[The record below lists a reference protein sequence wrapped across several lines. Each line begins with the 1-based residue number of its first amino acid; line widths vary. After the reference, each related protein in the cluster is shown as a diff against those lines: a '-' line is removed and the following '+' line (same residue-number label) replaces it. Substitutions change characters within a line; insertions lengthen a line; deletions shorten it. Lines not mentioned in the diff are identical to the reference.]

1 MNRHGIGSP
10 PDDSCPRGR
19 IEIII
24 VAKEC
29 SGEGEDDFNSIQDE
43 LSFNSDRMA
52 NSHRQ
57 VVNDFEDESD
67 YVDVTK
73 SELKTVD
80 SSTWDDETNNSD
92 SDVKSKFDEAFS
104 EGSTTSSAYKDGDH
118 NTEVELR
125 VRVRRFDEENAC
137 LRDELV
143 RVEELANDYQR
154 QLHLL
159 QERFD
164 QMREKYEQLV
174 KENDEQKEKITTA
187 ELQERRDQ
195 VLLQKLE
202 KERNALLEKLNGDK
216 EMFNGT
222 LEQLNRDKLYC
233 HKKLAMCEAKLEEK
247 EILCVTLQKNLDEM
261 NELITGLEENYEN
274 KIRCMQDKSDDLTS
288 ENVELKM
295 RLLTLDC
302 PPPSLDQEVCL
313 TSTRYL
319 DSSDENLKCRSDQKV
334 QLEESLYAEL
344 KASGFSI
351 YDKKCESKI
360 RELELEA
367 DWCNSELVEAGR
379 EIDKLINIVRK
390 TRRYASRSSTPQRFN
405 TSQLDISPILLV
417 FDRIKELSHEV
428 SEALR
433 KPSTTDSSSQVSAD
447 SRITREHLKE
457 FCIPTFEDY
466 LRSPIKVSVPKEIK
480 SLSVFLTCKP
490 PEIKDK
496 IVELAGDRQL
506 GLDIKNNVTNI
517 EDLGSSNAVGSM
529 SAVASASHDDI
540 SSFFVKIQS
549 ETKINSCTGEV
560 RRILPVGQGNLS
572 VSEVTP
578 VDCSIGGE
586 QLRDIQSHRRAGKS
600 DMSLGQKIPRRKIS
614 VFQRSFD
621 IDTVFE
627 VQDGGGVAESHTLSE
642 RCGSMTDSS
651 PPRVLIGDDGDDRL
665 RIEGVTGYRSTTDTS
680 QLSDSSGDSPARL
693 TTWTEEDHSV
703 DHLEANIQGNFLA
716 PARLKLDGLRGTEGT
731 AGDLAVRSSCRS
743 GDESNGSGEVTGDGT
758 TSVTHAMSSGE
769 DSSDD
774 SESDSTGLGGKLEEV
789 TGSDRGRW
797 INNPESR
804 GSDDRSGSK
813 ATRDVRDERA
823 PRIRRSMS
831 DGEIIDTGGG
841 DACRG
846 CSNGQGEDKRQGS
859 FKKEVDAVAFPSL
872 TNGRLQESGIAQISD
887 SEDLEG
893 KDLTEEELERKFVA
907 FSLGLCTDRV
917 TLPRRR
923 ALALR
928 QRDYTEHDLAVE
940 IAKMHQ
946 SIQEFAPLCF
956 DSETVERIE
965 LACHQVDII
974 AQCAHRVSCTA
985 ETLGAIQQEHRI
997 SRAISLADRFLKI
1010 LRSRCEK
1017 LGAELAEK
1025 KRVLAENNIVIDEG
1039 GGEGEG
1045 ISSAVR
1051 YRALSPTTN
1060 RTMMARRR
1068 ASIATIFRPIGIAQ
1082 EVTKD
1087 NIRQRNSVS
1096 GRVTIRRPS
1105 FSSEPQ
1111 RFEAEKLTR
1120 TDSSSVGELREI
1132 FEQAESRRTSR
1143 EENNNLVRSQMI
1155 VCENETVERRMSSSR
1170 EEPIIETLQE
1180 EQEHEL
1186 HEEEISSN
1194 DSSIIASF
1202 SRTRLTF
1209 ATAANNLLSWRLV
1222 LWCAIITFF
1231 IGFYVKDAL
1240 SITSPCSGTPLR
1252 WWSFEEVLSRH
1263 AHVRNTAPPPI

>member
-1 MNRHGIGSP
+1 MGEVNKEEKRGNRAICEESMRHWVTSGRLLSP
-10 PDDSCPRGR
+10 WQDGNNNN
-19 IEIII
+19 
-24 VAKEC
+24 AKRMLRRR
-29 SGEGEDDFNSIQDE
+29 
-43 LSFNSDRMA
+43 LSFNGDRMA

-57 VVNDFEDESD
+57 VVNAYEDESD
-67 YVDVTK
+67 YVNVTK
-73 SELKTVD
+73 SELKTAD
-80 SSTWDDETNNSD
+80 TSAWDDETNNSD

-104 EGSTTSSAYKDGDH
+104 EGSTTSSAYKDGDN

-125 VRVRRFDEENAC
+125 VRVRRFDEENAW
-137 LRDELV
+137 LRDELA
-143 RVEELANDYQR
+143 RAEELANEYRR
-154 QLHLL
+154 QLHLFQQKL
-159 QERFD
+159 D
-164 QMREKYEQLV
+164 QMREKCDQLL
-174 KENDEQKEKITTA
+174 KENDEHKERINMVEA
-187 ELQERRDQ
+187 QERRCQ
-195 VLLQKLE
+195 VALQRID
-202 KERNALLEKLNGDK
+202 KERNALLEKLKIDN
-216 EMFNGT
+216 ETFNRS
-222 LEQLNRDKLYC
+222 LEELNRDKLYWN
-233 HKKLAMCEAKLEEK
+233 KRLSMCEAKLEEK
-247 EILCVTLQKNLDEM
+247 EIQCATLQKNLDDM
-261 NELITGLEENYEN
+261 NDLIASLEDEYEK
-274 KIRCMQDKSDDLTS
+274 KIRYMQDKSDDLTS

-302 PPPSLDQEVCL
+302 PTSLDQEACL

-319 DSSDENLKCRSDQKV
+319 DSSDENLKYQNDQKV

-344 KASGFSI
+344 KASGFSC
-351 YDKKCESKI
+351 YDMKCESKI

-379 EIDKLINIVRK
+379 QIEKIINFIRK
-390 TRRYASRSSTPQRFN
+390 TKRYSSPSRTPKSPN
-405 TSQLDISPILLV
+405 TSDLEISPILLI
-417 FDRIKELSHEV
+417 FERIKQLSHEV
-428 SEALR
+428 SEALK

-447 SRITREHLKE
+447 PRIASEYLKE
-457 FCIPTFEDY
+457 FYIQTFQDY
-466 LRSPIKVSVPKEIK
+466 LDSPIKVPVPVETNTPN
-480 SLSVFLTCKP
+480 VFLTCRAS
-490 PEIKDK
+490 EIKDK
-496 IVELAGDRQL
+496 IELVDAKQL

-560 RRILPVGQGNLS
+560 CRLSPVGQENLS
-572 VSEVTP
+572 VSELAS
-578 VDCSIGGE
+578 VDCSIGD
-586 QLRDIQSHRRAGKS
+586 RQSQEVEREDCRGIDKS
-600 DMSLGQKIPRRKIS
+600 DMSVSEKIPRRKIS

-627 VQDGGGVAESHTLSE
+627 VQDGGAVSESHKLSE
-642 RCGSMTDSS
+642 RCGRTSETDNC
-651 PPRVLIGDDGDDRL
+651 PPNVLIDNIDDDRS
-665 RIEGVTGYRSTTDTS
+665 RIEGVTGYRTTADVS
-680 QLSDSSGDSPARL
+680 QSSDSSGGSPGKL
-693 TTWTEEDHSV
+693 GTWREEDSSV
-703 DHLEANIQGNFLA
+703 DSVETKIEGNFLA
-716 PARLKLDGLRGTEGT
+716 PARLNLSRVRGVGDAAGAGGTDGARSDCGTG
-731 AGDLAVRSSCRS
+731 
-743 GDESNGSGEVTGDGT
+743 GERNASIEITGDGK
-758 TSVTHAMSSGE
+758 TSVTRAMSSGE

-774 SESDSTGLGGKLEEV
+774 SESDSTEIGGKFQ
-789 TGSDRGRW
+789 GSWGNDRF
-797 INNPESR
+797 SR
-804 GSDDRSGSK
+804 GSDDRSGFK
-813 ATRDVRDERA
+813 APRDGRDERA

-831 DGEIIDTGGG
+831 EGENIDLGGG
-841 DACRG
+841 DSCRG

-872 TNGRLQESGIAQISD
+872 TDARLQESGIAQLSE

-893 KDLTEEELERKFVA
+893 KDLTEEDLERKFVA

-940 IAKMHQ
+940 IAKMQQ

-965 LACHQVDII
+965 LACHQVEII

-985 ETLGAIQQEHRI
+985 ETLGAIQQEYRI
-997 SRAISLADRFLKI
+997 SRAIHLADRFLKI

-1017 LGAELAEK
+1017 LTAEVAEK

-1039 GGEGEG
+1039 NGEGEG
-1045 ISSAVR
+1045 LSSAVR

-1111 RFEAEKLTR
+1111 RFETEKLTR

-1143 EENNNLVRSQMI
+1143 EENNNLVRSQMT

-1186 HEEEISSN
+1186 HEEEISR
-1194 DSSIIASF
+1194 F
-1202 SRTRLTF
+1202 SRTRL
-1209 ATAANNLLSWRLV
+1209 ALTAAANDLLSWRLL

-1240 SITSPCSGTPLR
+1240 SITSPCSTTPLR

-1263 AHVRNTAPPPI
+1263 THVRNTAPPPI